1 MRNVIWPILL
11 LFTLSCGTDIKDRD
25 AQVDVEAGTD
35 TLSSEKASVNSADSS
50 APNSSIDASES
61 DPAYRNL
68 LGYWVGYFEKADDD
82 YEKDVY
88 VDEGFY
94 WNRANKINISIDQVV
109 DSQVIGHSVV
119 AGNDR
124 PFKGSIRSLDS
135 QTYEVN
141 VKEPG
146 DDRYDGEFTF
156 TISAPSADSG
166 QLKGRW
172 TAYQDLDIKHRAYTL
187 EKRDFRYDPKV
198 MLEKN
203 QSYVD
208 WSRSISETEV
218 YEIDDNEF
226 EEWVTERFASS
237 TQLIYK
243 LNASKELLREFE
255 VENLKRGDLLIIRN
269 TIYARHGYS
278 FKNRPLRVFFDAQS
292 WYIPVH
298 ADIRADFT
306 EIEKENIQLL
316 LKYEKNAAEYYDY
329 FGRG

>member
-1 MRNVIWPILL
+1 MKNITWFMVLL
-11 LFTLSCGTDIKDRD
+11 LTLSCGTDIKDRD
-25 AQVDVEAGTD
+25 ASVNVEAGTD

-50 APNSSIDASES
+50 VHHHFIDKSKS
-61 DPAYRNL
+61 DPEYHNL

-124 PFKGSIRSLDS
+124 PFKGSIRPLGED
-135 QTYEVN
+135 TYEVK

-146 DDRYDGEFTF
+146 DDRYDGEFIF
-156 TISAPSADSG
+156 TVSAADSG

-198 MLEKN
+198 MLERN

-208 WSRSISETEV
+208 WGRSVAEKEV
-218 YEIDDNEF
+218 YKIDDNEF
-226 EEWVTERFASS
+226 EEWVTERFASA

-243 LNASKELLREFE
+243 LNASEELLREFD
-255 VENLKRGDLLIIRN
+255 VENLKRGDLIIIRN

-306 EIEKENIQLL
+306 EIEKQNIQLL